1 MKQNHNPK
9 RHRGRSNGRRGPH
22 GANHSMES
30 NGPDV
35 KIRGN
40 ATQLFEK
47 YQSLARDAVSS
58 GDRISAESYL
68 QHAEHYYRVMTVQ
81 SAQSAQSAD
90 VPNGGRSRG
99 NRDRDDQSESAPIAG
114 ENQQTPAAE
123 PSQTPS

>member
-1 MKQNHNPK
+1 
-9 RHRGRSNGRRGPH
+9 
-22 GANHSMES
+22 MES

-40 ATQLFEK
+40 ASQLFEK
-47 YQSLARDAVSS
+47 YQSLARDAETS

-81 SAQSAQSAD
+81 AAQTAD
-90 VPNGGRSRG
+90 VPNGGRSHG
-99 NRDRDDQSESAPIAG
+99 NRDRDNQSVSAPIAG
-114 ENQQTPAAE
+114 ENQKTPAPE